1 MTSKER
7 EGSRGPAAAQD
18 AGNGASGDGR
28 VGGKDVVRGRGSVG
42 DNDRSRSASGRPR
55 STGGG
60 GSPSREP
67 AAKRSRASS
76 PPEAASG
83 GRFTTRP
90 WAADIPRRGGSGGTA
105 ASFDKGRQGKRGRDR
120 EQCALG
126 GGPRR
131 GSPSRGRSQE
141 QQLERSG
148 SRGRGADGEVAV
160 PRESGQPG
168 ERLRPGREGAATRTC
183 LARPLSP
190 LPPPRPTPPLRLQS
204 LHVCAVPAGSV
215 ADRDYGAHRR
225 QPPPCRAP
233 PPPRPLQSVLSLGGG
248 ATPFKPSRLSLPW
261 PIWPTLGGG
270 GRPGPR
276 WALPPKTARR
286 RHWRLARQ
294 MPLPSTVCPATTVVT
309 LARRPR
315 RQRRGRR
322 WVLPTA
328 AATVTPYKGRDL
340 GGCTAKLAASVAA
353 PAAAAAAPLG
363 VAWPWRATTAAT
375 AAAEQ
380 RSRRAAAAWRFPPS
394 PPSVGY
400 RPRRGGPCRPSLP
413 PWWRPARGR
422 GRRGWAPTGWSGCCP
437 TSAASPRSAATHST
451 RGWRGGWRDG
461 PRRRFPSGLLYW
473 VGYTPSRTRLHLVPC
488 PLPPPPPLPA
498 PALSLCFFSLPI
510 RGKLCGAGSG
520 QLRQGRRSVGG

>member
-1 MTSKER
+1 MRDQTGERERNHGRVRECSAENSCRPDDDLARERVPALVKTAEADRRVRDAGRHSPPHDDRHAGGDRQRRGLVTSKER

-270 GRPGPR
+270 GAPAPGGR
-276 WALPPKTARR
+276 CRRR
-286 RHWRLARQ
+286 RHVVVIGVLRAR
-294 MPLPSTVCPATTVVT
+294 CRC
-309 LARRPR
+309 RRRCAP
-315 RQRRGRR
+315 RQR
-322 WVLPTA
+322 W
-328 AATVTPYKGRDL
+328 
-340 GGCTAKLAASVAA
+340 
-353 PAAAAAAPLG
+353 
-363 VAWPWRATTAAT
+363 
-375 AAAEQ
+375 
-380 RSRRAAAAWRFPPS
+380 
-394 PPSVGY
+394 
-400 RPRRGGPCRPSLP
+400 
-413 PWWRPARGR
+413 
-422 GRRGWAPTGWSGCCP
+422 
-437 TSAASPRSAATHST
+437 
-451 RGWRGGWRDG
+451 
-461 PRRRFPSGLLYW
+461 
-473 VGYTPSRTRLHLVPC
+473 
-488 PLPPPPPLPA
+488 
-498 PALSLCFFSLPI
+498 
-510 RGKLCGAGSG
+510 
-520 QLRQGRRSVGG
+520 

>member
-270 GRPGPR
+270 GAPAPGGR
-276 WALPPKTARR
+276 CRRR
-286 RHWRLARQ
+286 RHVVVIGVLRAR
-294 MPLPSTVCPATTVVT
+294 CRC
-309 LARRPR
+309 RRRCAP
-315 RQRRGRR
+315 RQR
-322 WVLPTA
+322 W
-328 AATVTPYKGRDL
+328 
-340 GGCTAKLAASVAA
+340 
-353 PAAAAAAPLG
+353 
-363 VAWPWRATTAAT
+363 
-375 AAAEQ
+375 
-380 RSRRAAAAWRFPPS
+380 
-394 PPSVGY
+394 
-400 RPRRGGPCRPSLP
+400 
-413 PWWRPARGR
+413 
-422 GRRGWAPTGWSGCCP
+422 
-437 TSAASPRSAATHST
+437 
-451 RGWRGGWRDG
+451 
-461 PRRRFPSGLLYW
+461 
-473 VGYTPSRTRLHLVPC
+473 
-488 PLPPPPPLPA
+488 
-498 PALSLCFFSLPI
+498 
-510 RGKLCGAGSG
+510 
-520 QLRQGRRSVGG
+520 